1 MSTYAK
7 IEHSLYDNPKIV
19 GLSCEAF
26 RAYVEG
32 ILYSGKNLTDGFL
45 DERIVSRMWGVQVAD
60 ELTANDPVNPSWERV
75 EGGWLIYGFTER
87 QNTKE
92 SVDAKR
98 EQKRAAANA
107 RWEKTKSKANAQA
120 MQNEYKSDAEPMHSA
135 YKSDAQAMPDTDTD
149 TDTNTNKELKRG
161 TRLQH
166 PFVLTSDMIKWAV
179 EKYPLVDYNLQ
190 TESFIDY
197 WTAQPGQKGVKSDWV
212 ATWRNWIRNSRPT
225 IKPVAADPNAWMI
238 AQKIELS

>member
-45 DERIVSRMWGVQVAD
+45 DERIVSRMWGTQVAE

-75 EGGWLIYGFTER
+75 EGGWLIYGFCER

-92 SVDAKR
+92 HVETVKKKRKDAAEKRWSNAKAEQAVSKPDAKP
-98 EQKRAAANA
+98 
-107 RWEKTKSKANAQA
+107 
-120 MQNEYKSDAEPMHSA
+120 MQNA
-135 YKSDAQAMPDTDTD
+135 YKTDAKGMPYTDTD
-149 TDTNTNKELKRG
+149 TDTNKNINRATRIDSNWNLDTELIGWTKSTAPGLNLVTER
-161 TRLQH
+161 
-166 PFVLTSDMIKWAV
+166 
-179 EKYPLVDYNLQ
+179 EK
-190 TESFIDY
+190 FIDY
-197 WTAQPGQKGVKSDWV
+197 WLSKAGKDAAKTDWARTWKNWVRSNVERNPKLAQS
-212 ATWRNWIRNSRPT
+212 A
-225 IKPVAADPNAWMI
+225 PVDPNAWMI